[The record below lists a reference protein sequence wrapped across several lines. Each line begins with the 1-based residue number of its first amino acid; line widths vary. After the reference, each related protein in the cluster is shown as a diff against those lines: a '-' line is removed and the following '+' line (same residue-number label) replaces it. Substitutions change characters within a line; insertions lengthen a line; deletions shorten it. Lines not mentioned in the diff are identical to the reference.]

1 MKRKIDY
8 FFLYFQGFLSFV
20 FIVFVKLQKKIAR
33 ENVAGDLSL
42 MSFSCTYNHISAS
55 LRFVVQSVLGNV
67 YKLL

>member
-8 FFLYFQGFLSFV
+8 FFLYFQGFFEFRIYSF
-20 FIVFVKLQKKIAR
+20 LLNCKKIAR

-42 MSFSCTYNHISAS
+42 MSFSCTCNRISAS
-55 LRFVVQSVLGNV
+55 LRFVIQSVLGNV